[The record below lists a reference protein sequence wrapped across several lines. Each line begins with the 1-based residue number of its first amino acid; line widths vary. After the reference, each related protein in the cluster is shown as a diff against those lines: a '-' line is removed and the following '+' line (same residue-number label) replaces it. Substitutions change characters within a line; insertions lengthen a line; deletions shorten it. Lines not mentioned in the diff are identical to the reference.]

1 MRNEAS
7 EPPTYPAISPGA
19 ALAHGCCGIYRPPPL
34 KVVDNAPPPR
44 EAEAHSVQKQVMRN
58 AALSRLRQHQGLVQ
72 QELAER
78 LAVSQACVA
87 GMEQKQDMLLSTLRR
102 YVRALGGELELIA
115 RFPDVSYH
123 LGDKPR

>member
-7 EPPTYPAISPGA
+7 ESSAYPAISPGA
-19 ALAHGCCGIYRPPPL
+19 AMAHGCCGAFRPPPRQAL
-34 KVVDNAPPPR
+34 DTPSPSFKS
-44 EAEAHSVQKQVMRN
+44 EAHSAPKRVMRN

-123 LGDKPR
+123 LGDQSR

>member
-7 EPPTYPAISPGA
+7 ESPAYPAISPGA
-19 ALAHGCCGIYRPPPL
+19 AMAHGCCGAFRPPPL
-34 KVVDNAPPPR
+34 RVVDTRPPPS
-44 EAEAHSVQKQVMRN
+44 ESEAHSTQKQVMRN
-58 AALSRLRQHQGLVQ
+58 AVLSRLRQDQGLVQ